1 VVLNLIL
8 DGNYIL
14 TGYKIIMAT
23 LDEVY
28 RKFGETAEAAQL
40 LETELSTILFTIRG
54 AEEELFFGD
63 KPELAKEILTKIDK
77 STLGQLLRQLGD
89 KIETKDQLENLFSL
103 ALKERNRLTHSFY
116 RQHNFRR
123 NTEEG
128 RDIMIRDLDKIH
140 DVILKAYKAALL
152 ISGIDIDSIIKN
164 A

>member
-1 VVLNLIL
+1 
-8 DGNYIL
+8 
-14 TGYKIIMAT
+14 MAT

-40 LETELSTILFTIRG
+40 LETVLGTILFTIRG
-54 AEEELFFGD
+54 AEEELFFSD

-77 STLGQLLRQLGD
+77 STLGQLLRRLGS
-89 KIETKDQLENLFSL
+89 KIDTKDQLENLLSL

-123 NTEEG
+123 NTDEG
-128 RDIMIRDLDKIH
+128 RDIMIRDLNKIH
-140 DVILKAYKAALL
+140 DIIHKAYKAALL